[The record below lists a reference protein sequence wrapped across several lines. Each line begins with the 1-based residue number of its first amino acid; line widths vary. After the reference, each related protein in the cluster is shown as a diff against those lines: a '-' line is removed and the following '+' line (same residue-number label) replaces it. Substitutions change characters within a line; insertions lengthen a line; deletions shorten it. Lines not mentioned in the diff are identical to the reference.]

1 MVQFDFNSLLKTMD
15 KAGIMAMV
23 EKEVDK
29 VIAAAK
35 AKEIEQERYKI
46 AKANVA
52 CDNYSVDD
60 LIILDARLNRMADT
74 KIEEAKTIP
83 ADTIKA
89 GKMPK
94 KYPPIESIEEPIMKA
109 EIMTPKEFEE
119 LLLNASLRDIKKRKK
134 SSEKTT
140 YDEYFKDSFF

>member
-1 MVQFDFNSLLKTMD
+1 MIQFDFNSLLKTMD

-29 VIAAAK
+29 VIAAQK

-74 KIEEAKTIP
+74 KVEEAKSIR
-83 ADTIKA
+83 ADFIKP
-89 GKMPK
+89 GKKP
-94 KYPPIESIEEPIMKA
+94 KYPIETKPL
-109 EIMTPKEFEE
+109 IMTPEEIAKFFE
-119 LLLNASLRDIKKRKK
+119 ASLGDIKRKK

-140 YDEYFKDSFF
+140 VDNYFKDTFF

>member
-1 MVQFDFNSLLKTMD
+1 MIQFDFNSLLKTMD

-29 VIAAAK
+29 VIAAQT
-35 AKEIEQERYKI
+35 AKEVEQERYKM

-52 CDNYSVDD
+52 SDNYSIDD
-60 LIILDARLNRMADT
+60 LIILDARLSRMADT
-74 KIEEAKTIP
+74 KIEEAKSIP
-83 ADTIKA
+83 ADFIEA

-94 KYPPIESIEEPIMKA
+94 KYPIETKPL
-109 EIMTPKEFEE
+109 IMTPEEFAEF
-119 LLLNASLRDIKKRKK
+119 LNASLGDIKRKK

>member
-29 VIAAAK
+29 VIAAKA
-35 AKEIEQERYKI
+35 AKEVEQERYKI

-60 LIILDARLNRMADT
+60 LIILDARLNRKADT

-94 KYPPIESIEEPIMKA
+94 KYPPIESKPV
-109 EIMTPKEFEE
+109 IMTPEEFVKFFE
-119 LLLNASLRDIKKRKK
+119 ASLGDIKSKK

>member
-1 MVQFDFNSLLKTMD
+1 MIQFDFNALLKTMD

-29 VIAAAK
+29 VIAAKA
-35 AKEIEQERYKI
+35 AKEVEQERYKI

-60 LIILDARLNRMADT
+60 LIILDARLSRMADT
-74 KIEEAKTIP
+74 KVEEAKSIP
-83 ADTIKA
+83 ADFIEA

-94 KYPPIESIEEPIMKA
+94 KYPIETKPV
-109 EIMTPKEFEE
+109 IMTPEEFVKFFE
-119 LLLNASLRDIKKRKK
+119 ASLGDIKRKK

>member
-1 MVQFDFNSLLKTMD
+1 MVQFDFNSLLNTMD
-15 KAGIMAMV
+15 KADIMVMV

-29 VIAAAK
+29 VIAAKA
-35 AKEIEQERYKI
+35 AKEVEQERYKM

-60 LIILDARLNRMADT
+60 LIILDARLSRMADT

-94 KYPPIESIEEPIMKA
+94 KYPIETKPL
-109 EIMTPKEFEE
+109 IMTPEEFAEF
-119 LLLNASLRDIKKRKK
+119 LNASLGDIKKRKK

>member
-29 VIAAAK
+29 VIAAKA
-35 AKEIEQERYKI
+35 AKEVEQERYKM

-52 CDNYSVDD
+52 SDNYSIDD

-74 KIEEAKTIP
+74 KVEEAKSIP

-94 KYPPIESIEEPIMKA
+94 KYPIETKPL
-109 EIMTPKEFEE
+109 IMTPEEFAEF
-119 LLLNASLRDIKKRKK
+119 LNASLGDIKRKK

>member
-1 MVQFDFNSLLKTMD
+1 MIQFDFNSLLKTMD

-29 VIAAAK
+29 VIAAQT
-35 AKEIEQERYKI
+35 AKEIEQERYKM

-52 CDNYSVDD
+52 SDNYSVDD

-74 KIEEAKTIP
+74 KIEEAKSIP
-83 ADTIKA
+83 ADFIEA

-94 KYPPIESIEEPIMKA
+94 KYPIETKPL
-109 EIMTPKEFEE
+109 IMTPEEFAEF
-119 LLLNASLRDIKKRKK
+119 LNASLGDIKRKK

-140 YDEYFKDSFF
+140 FDEYFKDSFF

>member
-1 MVQFDFNSLLKTMD
+1 MIQFDFNSLLKTMD

-29 VIAAAK
+29 VIAAKA
-35 AKEIEQERYKI
+35 AKEVEQERYKI

-60 LIILDARLNRMADT
+60 LIILDARLNRKADT
-74 KIEEAKTIP
+74 KIEEAKSIP
-83 ADTIKA
+83 ADFIKA
-89 GKMPK
+89 GKKPN
-94 KYPPIESIEEPIMKA
+94 YPIETKPV
-109 EIMTPKEFEE
+109 IMTPEEFVKFFE
-119 LLLNASLRDIKKRKK
+119 ASLGDIKSKK
-134 SSEKTT
+134 SSEKKT

>member
-1 MVQFDFNSLLKTMD
+1 MIQFDFNSLLKTMD

-29 VIAAAK
+29 VIAANQA
-35 AKEIEQERYKI
+35 AKEVEQERYKM

-52 CDNYSVDD
+52 SDNYSIDD
-60 LIILDARLNRMADT
+60 LIILDARLSRMADT
-74 KIEEAKTIP
+74 KVEEAKSIP
-83 ADTIKA
+83 ADFIKA
-89 GKMPK
+89 GKKP
-94 KYPPIESIEEPIMKA
+94 KYPIETKPV
-109 EIMTPKEFEE
+109 IMTPEEFVKFFE
-119 LLLNASLRDIKKRKK
+119 ASLGDIKRKK

>member
-29 VIAAAK
+29 VIAAKA
-35 AKEIEQERYKI
+35 AKEVEQERYKI

-52 CDNYSVDD
+52 CDNYSIDD

-83 ADTIKA
+83 ADFIEA
-89 GKMPK
+89 GKKP
-94 KYPPIESIEEPIMKA
+94 KYPIETKPL
-109 EIMTPKEFEE
+109 IMTPEEFAEF
-119 LLLNASLRDIKKRKK
+119 LNASLEDIKKSKK
-134 SSEKTT
+134 SSEKKT

>member
-1 MVQFDFNSLLKTMD
+1 MIQFDFNSLLKTMD

-29 VIAAAK
+29 VIAAKA
-35 AKEIEQERYKI
+35 AKEVEQERYKI

-74 KIEEAKTIP
+74 KVEEAKSIR
-83 ADTIKA
+83 ADFIEA
-89 GKMPK
+89 GKKP
-94 KYPPIESIEEPIMKA
+94 KYPIETKPL
-109 EIMTPKEFEE
+109 IMTPEEFAEF
-119 LLLNASLRDIKKRKK
+119 LNASLEDIKKSKK
-134 SSEKTT
+134 SSEKKTVNN
-140 YDEYFKDSFF
+140 YFKDTFF

>member
-29 VIAAAK
+29 VIAAQT
-35 AKEIEQERYKI
+35 AKEVEQERYKM

-60 LIILDARLNRMADT
+60 LIILDARLSRMADT
-74 KIEEAKTIP
+74 KIEEAKSIP
-83 ADTIKA
+83 ADFIKA
-89 GKMPK
+89 GKKP
-94 KYPPIESIEEPIMKA
+94 KYPIETKPV
-109 EIMTPKEFEE
+109 IMTPEEFVKFFE
-119 LLLNASLRDIKKRKK
+119 ASLGDIKRKK
-134 SSEKTT
+134 SSEKKTV
-140 YDEYFKDSFF
+140 DDYFKDTFF

>member
-1 MVQFDFNSLLKTMD
+1 MIQFDFNSLLKTMD

-29 VIAAAK
+29 AIAAER
-35 AKEIEQERYKI
+35 AKEVEQERYKI

-94 KYPPIESIEEPIMKA
+94 KYPQIESNPL
-109 EIMTPKEFEE
+109 IMTPEEFVKF
-119 LLLNASLRDIKKRKK
+119 LDASLGDIKKRKK

>member
-1 MVQFDFNSLLKTMD
+1 MIQFDFNALLKTMD

-29 VIAAAK
+29 VIAANQA
-35 AKEIEQERYKI
+35 AKEVEQERYKI

-74 KIEEAKTIP
+74 KVEEAKSIR
-83 ADTIKA
+83 ADFIEA
-89 GKMPK
+89 GKKP
-94 KYPPIESIEEPIMKA
+94 KYPIETKPL
-109 EIMTPKEFEE
+109 IMTPEEFAEF
-119 LLLNASLRDIKKRKK
+119 LNASLGDIKKRKK

>member
-1 MVQFDFNSLLKTMD
+1 MIQFDFNSLLKTMD

-29 VIAAAK
+29 VIAAKA
-35 AKEIEQERYKI
+35 AKEVEQERYKI

-74 KIEEAKTIP
+74 KVEEAKSIP
-83 ADTIKA
+83 ADFIKA
-89 GKMPK
+89 GKKP
-94 KYPPIESIEEPIMKA
+94 KYPIETKPV
-109 EIMTPKEFEE
+109 IMTPEEFVKFFE
-119 LLLNASLRDIKKRKK
+119 ASLGDIKRKK

-140 YDEYFKDSFF
+140 VDNYFKDSFF

>member
-1 MVQFDFNSLLKTMD
+1 MVQFDFNSLLNTMD

-29 VIAAAK
+29 VIAAKA
-35 AKEIEQERYKI
+35 AKEVEQERYKI

-60 LIILDARLNRMADT
+60 LIILDARLNRKADT

-94 KYPPIESIEEPIMKA
+94 KYPIETKPL
-109 EIMTPKEFEE
+109 IMTPEEFAKF
-119 LLLNASLRDIKKRKK
+119 LDASLGDIKKRKK

>member
-1 MVQFDFNSLLKTMD
+1 MIQFDFNSLLNTMD

-29 VIAAAK
+29 VIAAQT
-35 AKEIEQERYKI
+35 AKEVEQERYKI

-74 KIEEAKTIP
+74 KVEEAKTIP
-83 ADTIKA
+83 ADSIKA

-94 KYPPIESIEEPIMKA
+94 KYPIETKPVIMSPEEFVKF
-109 EIMTPKEFEE
+109 FE
-119 LLLNASLRDIKKRKK
+119 ASLGDIKKSKK
-134 SSEKTT
+134 SSEKKT

>member
-1 MVQFDFNSLLKTMD
+1 MIQFDFNALLKTMD

-29 VIAAAK
+29 VIAAKA
-35 AKEIEQERYKI
+35 AKEVEQERYKI

-74 KIEEAKTIP
+74 KVEEAKSIR
-83 ADTIKA
+83 ADFIEA
-89 GKMPK
+89 GKKPK
-94 KYPPIESIEEPIMKA
+94 NPIETKPV
-109 EIMTPKEFEE
+109 IMTPEEFVKFFE
-119 LLLNASLRDIKKRKK
+119 ASLGDIKRKK

>member
-1 MVQFDFNSLLKTMD
+1 MIQFDFNSLLKTMD

-29 VIAAAK
+29 VIAAQT
-35 AKEIEQERYKI
+35 AKEVEQERYKM

-52 CDNYSVDD
+52 CDNYSIDD
-60 LIILDARLNRMADT
+60 LIILDARLSRMADT
-74 KIEEAKTIP
+74 KVEAAKSIP
-83 ADTIKA
+83 ADFIEA
-89 GKMPK
+89 GKKPK
-94 KYPPIESIEEPIMKA
+94 HPIETKPV
-109 EIMTPKEFEE
+109 IMTPEEFVKFFE
-119 LLLNASLRDIKKRKK
+119 ASLGDIKRKK

>member
-1 MVQFDFNSLLKTMD
+1 MIQFDFNSLLNTMD

-29 VIAAAK
+29 VIADKAAK
-35 AKEIEQERYKI
+35 EVEQERYKI

-74 KIEEAKTIP
+74 KVEEAKSIP
-83 ADTIKA
+83 ADFIKA
-89 GKMPK
+89 GKKP
-94 KYPPIESIEEPIMKA
+94 KYPIETKPL
-109 EIMTPKEFEE
+109 IMTPEEFAEF
-119 LLLNASLRDIKKRKK
+119 LNASLEDIKSKK
-134 SSEKTT
+134 SSEKKT
-140 YDEYFKDSFF
+140 YDKYFKDSFF

>member
-29 VIAAAK
+29 VIAATK

-74 KIEEAKTIP
+74 KIEEAKSIP

-94 KYPPIESIEEPIMKA
+94 KYPIETKPL
-109 EIMTPKEFEE
+109 IMTPEEFAEF
-119 LLLNASLRDIKKRKK
+119 LNASLGDIKRKK